1 MEMSPG
7 ILYITIEFAG
17 IKLSSVTS
25 MNNFSFN
32 VHNYSVMIQLIVDV

>member
-1 MEMSPG
+1 MEMSPDV
-7 ILYITIEFAG
+7 LYITIEFAG

-32 VHNYSVMIQLIVDV
+32 VHNYSVIIQFVVDV